1 MEGKHWL
8 NWRIKEW
15 EPDFKL
21 ELEER
26 NKLLQKALDGLSD
39 RSKKILKLRF
49 GLDARS
55 EHSWTEIA
63 RMYDLSIERIKKI
76 GNGALT
82 GLHLLLY
89 LDHHEIINKKYKS
102 MEEFLKENE
111 RPPILVRDERNLYS

>member
-1 MEGKHWL
+1 MDGHRWL
-8 NWRIKEW
+8 NWRVKEW

-26 NKLLQKALDGLSD
+26 NKLLHKALDGLSD

-49 GLDARS
+49 GLDTRS
-55 EHSWTEIA
+55 EHSWIEIA

-76 GNGALT
+76 GDGALK
-82 GLHLLLY
+82 GLYILLY
-89 LDHHEIINKKYKS
+89 LDHHEIINKKYKP

-111 RPPILVRDERNLYS
+111 KPPILVRDERNLYC

>member
-1 MEGKHWL
+1 
-8 NWRIKEW
+8 
-15 EPDFKL
+15 
-21 ELEER
+21 
-26 NKLLQKALDGLSD
+26 LQKALDGLSD

-49 GLDARS
+49 GLDTRS

-76 GNGALT
+76 EYGALK
-82 GLHLLLY
+82 GLYILLH

-111 RPPILVRDERNLYS
+111 RPPIFVRDERNLYC